1 MKPIK
6 KNLLIAGLVLLAAF
20 KSTAQI
26 DINFDSVNAN
36 SGPVDATAY
45 LASYGITLTGL
56 NPTGGDPYIN
66 SDTAFY
72 GSGIAFPSSPPNFLL
87 QQASSTGESY
97 TMQFSTPL
105 SELQFYRV
113 GMRSDVETPIWS
125 ATAYDGATALGSVGE
140 SYIDAFTGSSAKLFT
155 MSYAGSE
162 ITSLTFYGN
171 GAGSAALD
179 GAPIDDLT
187 ITPVPEPTTLALA
200 GLSGLSLLLF
210 RRQRK

>member
-1 MKPIK
+1 MK
-6 KNLLIAGLVLLAAF
+6 KNLLIAGLVLLAAL

-26 DINFDSVNAN
+26 AINFDSINAN
-36 SGPVDATAY
+36 IPGGVDATAY

-87 QQASSTGESY
+87 QQANSTGESY

-140 SYIDAFTGSSAKLFT
+140 SYIDA
-155 MSYAGSE
+155 
-162 ITSLTFYGN
+162 
-171 GAGSAALD
+171 
-179 GAPIDDLT
+179 
-187 ITPVPEPTTLALA
+187 
-200 GLSGLSLLLF
+200 
-210 RRQRK
+210 